1 MQKSLWLILVAV
13 AVGGLVPIQSSIN
26 AHLGQFV
33 KSPLQ
38 ATLINFFGGVV
49 VLLIILVLFY
59 KNPLPAFSELKQIPW
74 HLFFGGLFGVIFVS
88 TVVILTPKIGITN
101 MLAGAMVGQLIIS
114 AVVDH
119 YGLLNIPVHPISWQ
133 RALGIS
139 MLVGGII
146 LTQK

>member
-13 AVGGLVPIQSSIN
+13 AVGGLVPFQSSIN

-38 ATLINFFGGVV
+38 ATLINFLGGVLI
-49 VLLIILVLFY
+49 LLIILLLFY
-59 KNPLPAFSELKQIPW
+59 KNPFPSITEIKQIPW
-74 HLFFGGLFGVIFVS
+74 YLFFGGLFGVTFVT

-101 MLAGAMVGQLIIS
+101 MLAGAMVGQLILS
-114 AVVDH
+114 AVIDH
-119 YGLLNIPVHPISWQ
+119 FGLLNIPVHPISWQ
-133 RALGIS
+133 RALGIC
-139 MLVGGII
+139 MLIGGIA